1 MKGKSLLVGMVEYER
16 CEQIIAEAVYIIE
29 NNATLREAEK
39 HFSVSR
45 STINRDIAIRLP
57 RIDAELAKKANSVL
71 QLNKANNRAQ
81 IVEIRKT
88 FLEQR
93 Q

>member
-1 MKGKSLLVGMVEYER
+1 MKDYIEER
-16 CEQIIAEAVYIIE
+16 VLQISAYIIE